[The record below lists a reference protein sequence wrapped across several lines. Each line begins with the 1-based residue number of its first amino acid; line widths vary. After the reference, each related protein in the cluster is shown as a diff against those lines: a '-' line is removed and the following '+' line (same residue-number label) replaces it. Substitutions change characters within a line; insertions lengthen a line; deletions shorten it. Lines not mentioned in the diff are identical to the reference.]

1 MVFKDE
7 QRRGRVFKLLG
18 DVFADA
24 GLLAAALRADFF
36 FVRNGMFD
44 GKARQLD
51 RRLAAAMALFLFGLD
66 RLRFFNDFGLFG
78 GALQGLD
85 REQKQLSRIDLL
97 RAPPVELFKQ
107 LLDSIE

>member
-24 GLLAAALRADFF
+24 GLLAAALFADLF

-85 REQKQLSRIDLL
+85 REQKQLGRIDLL